1 MFAEFYRYLIL
12 NYRLTLP
19 GIGQFALERKPAQAD
34 FINKQLHP
42 PTYAI
47 SMQQDTESP
56 SISFFKWLSG
66 ALAISERE
74 AIIKFNDFLY
84 DVKKQIEDGAVV
96 KWNNVGVLKSSLG
109 GQVKFTPVSSP
120 DQELAVVAEKII
132 RERASHFVRVG
143 EKEKT
148 SEEMHEMLQVV
159 ASKKSRWWVAPLI
172 LCIITL
178 AFIAWYFINNGFEA
192 TTVGNS
198 KLFLP

>member
-19 GIGQFALERKPAQAD
+19 GIGQFTLERKPSQAD
-34 FINKQLHP
+34 FINKQLHA

-47 SMQQDTESP
+47 SMQQDAGSP

-96 KWNNVGVLKSSLG
+96 KWNKHN
-109 GQVKFTPVSSP
+109 P
-120 DQELAVVAEKII
+120 DEISYRQ
-132 RERASHFVRVG
+132 F
-143 EKEKT
+143 
-148 SEEMHEMLQVV
+148 
-159 ASKKSRWWVAPLI
+159 PD
-172 LCIITL
+172 
-178 AFIAWYFINNGFEA
+178 Y
-192 TTVGNS
+192 
-198 KLFLP
+198 